1 MTDAAQVIRGHAAPL
16 AEGAGLDLVD
26 VQVKGSGPRTLVR
39 VLVDRKGGV
48 DVAACQQLSKEL
60 SRALDEDD
68 PIASGY
74 QLEVSSPGVTHP
86 LREQRDFDR
95 IEGRLVAV
103 RRADGEDVEEVKGTV
118 VEAAE
123 SEVAL
128 DVSGDR
134 VTIAYADIEK
144 ATQALP
150 W

>member
-1 MTDAAQVIRGHAAPL
+1 MTDAAEVIRGHAAPL
-16 AEGAGLDLVD
+16 AEDAGLDLVD

-48 DVAACQQLSKEL
+48 DVAACQQLSKAL

-86 LREQRDFDR
+86 LRDQRDFDR

-103 RRADGEDVEEVKGTV
+103 RRTDTAEELKGTV
-118 VEAAE
+118 IEAAD
-123 SEVAL
+123 SAVVL
-128 DVSGDR
+128 DVGGDQ
-134 VTIAYADIEK
+134 VTVAYADIEK

>member
-48 DVAACQQLSKEL
+48 DVAACQKLSKEL
-60 SRALDEDD
+60 SRALDEED

-74 QLEVSSPGVTHP
+74 QLEVSSPGVTYP
-86 LREQRDFDR
+86 LRDQRDFDR

-103 RRADGEDVEEVKGTV
+103 RRTDASEELKGTV
-118 VEAAE
+118 IQAAE
-123 SEVAL
+123 TQVVL

-134 VTIAYADIEK
+134 VAIAYVDIEK

>member
-1 MTDAAQVIRGHAAPL
+1 MTDAAEVIRGHAAPL

-26 VQVKGSGPRTLVR
+26 VQVKGSGSRTLVR

-60 SRALDEDD
+60 SRALDDDD

-86 LREQRDFDR
+86 LRDQRDFDR

-103 RRADGEDVEEVKGTV
+103 RRIDATDELKGTV
-118 VEAAE
+118 ISAAE
-123 SEVAL
+123 SEVVL

-134 VTIAYADIEK
+134 VTVPYADIEK